1 MVSRPLW
8 RAEQTRM
15 PKYFLFIDD
24 IKQGYPSAMPS
35 DYGIPETKGIVWVT
49 APNSFAAESK
59 AMEEYGNKNNK
70 KEETGVYEG
79 D

>member
-1 MVSRPLW
+1 
-8 RAEQTRM
+8 M

-59 AMEEYGNKNNK
+59 AMEEYGKKQAKESNKNK
-70 KEETGVYEG
+70 SSSTVDALPKDAIIKE
-79 D
+79 